1 MTARIIAVPSFD
13 LVVFG
18 GTGDLAQRKLM
29 PALYLRDCDE
39 QIPRDSRIIGLSRG
53 DYSQKAYAALIER
66 AIRDH
71 VDPAQIGERRLHAFL
86 ERLDHVTLDA
96 SGGDGWTALEERLGR
111 DDDRVRVFYLATAPR
126 LFGSICGRIGELG
139 LNTPRTRVVLE
150 KPIGHDLQSARAI
163 NDAVGKV
170 FAEDQIFRIDHY
182 LGKETVQNLMVL
194 RFANSLFEPLWNSSA
209 VDHVQITVAESIG
222 VEGRGGY
229 YDKSGAMRDMVQ
241 NHILQ
246 LLCLVAMEPPTCLTA
261 DAVRDEK
268 LKVLRALKPIVGAA
282 VGQKTV
288 RGQYRAG
295 AANGGPVPGYVDEIN
310 AVGGSHTESFVS
322 LKAEVENWRWA
333 GVPFYLRTGKRLP
346 TRTSEIVIQFKKIPH
361 SIFTM
366 GAEDITANRLVVRL
380 QPDEGM
386 TLYLM
391 AKDPGPG
398 GMRIRQAP
406 LNLSFA
412 ETFKVRYPDAYERLL
427 MDVVRGNPTLFMRR
441 DEVEAA
447 WTWIEPI
454 LKAWEEQGTPPKSYT
469 AGTWGPSAAIALIE
483 RDGRT
488 WYEEAA

>member
-1 MTARIIAVPSFD
+1 MTAQIIAVQLFD
-13 LVVFG
+13 LIVFG

-29 PALYLRDCDE
+29 PALYHRDCDQQMPAE
-39 QIPRDSRIIGLSRG
+39 SRIIGISRR
-53 DYSQKAYAALIER
+53 DYSKESYAALIEQ
-66 AIRDH
+66 AIREH
-71 VDPAQIGERRLHAFL
+71 VDPTQIDEHHLARFLGRL
-86 ERLDHVTLDA
+86 EHVTLDA
-96 SGGDGWTALEERLGR
+96 TGKGGWEDLRQLLTGR
-111 DDDRVRVFYLATAPR
+111 DDRVRVFYLATAPR
-126 LFGSICGRIGELG
+126 LFGDICRRIGDLG
-139 LNTPRTRVVLE
+139 LNTPETRVVLE
-150 KPIGHDLQSARAI
+150 KPIGQDLASARAI
-163 NDAVGKV
+163 NDSVGEV
-170 FAEDQIFRIDHY
+170 FDEHQVFRIDHY
-182 LGKETVQNLMVL
+182 LGKETVQNLMAL
-194 RFANSLFEPLWNSSA
+194 RFANSMFEPLWNSSA

-229 YDKSGAMRDMVQ
+229 YDKSGALRDMVQ

-246 LLCLVAMEPPTCLTA
+246 LLCLVAMEAPTCFTA

-268 LKVLRALKPIVGAA
+268 LKVLRALQPIDGAGVA
-282 VGQKTV
+282 QKTV

-295 AANGGPVPGYVDEIN
+295 SADGQPVPAYRDEIDS
-310 AVGGSHTESFVS
+310 ADGSLTETFVS

-361 SIFTM
+361 SIFNIP
-366 GAEDITANRLVVRL
+366 AENVTANRLVVRL

-386 TLYLM
+386 ELSLM

-398 GMRIRQAP
+398 GMRLRDAA

-441 DEVEAA
+441 DEIEAA
-447 WTWIEPI
+447 WRWVEPI
-454 LKAWEEQGTPPKSYT
+454 LQGWEQQREPPKTYT
-469 AGTWGPSAAIALIE
+469 AGTWGPTAAIALIE

-488 WYEEAA
+488 WYE

>member
-1 MTARIIAVPSFD
+1 MTAQIIAVQLFD

-29 PALYLRDCDE
+29 PALFHRDCDQQMPNE
-39 QIPRDSRIIGLSRG
+39 SRIIGISRQ
-53 DYSQKAYAALIER
+53 DFSKESYTAFIEQ
-66 AIRDH
+66 AIREHVSPDH
-71 VDPAQIGERRLHAFL
+71 IDEEHLARFL
-86 ERLDHVTLDA
+86 GRLDHVTLDA
-96 SGGDGWTALEERLGR
+96 TGDDGWQDLRNLMEGH
-111 DDDRVRVFYLATAPR
+111 DDRVRVFYLATAPR
-126 LFGSICGRIGELG
+126 LFGDICRRIGEVG
-139 LNTPRTRVVLE
+139 LNSPNTRVVLE
-150 KPIGHDLQSARAI
+150 KPIGSDLASAKAI
-163 NDAVGKV
+163 NDGVGRV
-170 FAEDQIFRIDHY
+170 FEESQVYRIDHY
-182 LGKETVQNLMVL
+182 LGKETVQNLMAL
-194 RFANSLFEPLWNSSA
+194 RFANSMFEPLWNSSA

-229 YDKSGAMRDMVQ
+229 YDKSGALRDMVQ

-246 LLCLVAMEPPTCLTA
+246 LLCLVAMEAPTNFTA

-268 LKVLRALKPIVGAA
+268 LKVLRALKPMTGPA
-282 VGQKTV
+282 VSQKTV

-295 AANGGPVPGYVDEIN
+295 SSDGHPVPAYRDEIDQVDGSLTETF
-310 AVGGSHTESFVS
+310 VG

-346 TRTSEIVIQFKKIPH
+346 MRTSEIIIQFKRIPH
-361 SIFTM
+361 SIFNM
-366 GAEDITANRLVVRL
+366 PAEDISANRLIVRL
-380 QPDEGM
+380 QPDEGIEM
-386 TLYLM
+386 ALM

-398 GMRIRQAP
+398 GMRLRPVA

-447 WTWIEPI
+447 WSWVEPI
-454 LKAWEEQGTPPKSYT
+454 LEGWEQQREPPKTYT
-469 AGTWGPSAAIALIE
+469 AGTWGPTASIALIE

-488 WYEEAA
+488 WHEI